1 VDVET
6 IHTIV
11 LTNTPM
17 ASFAKSTAAAAVKI
31 KKVKFAFDNECLMKP
46 KPAFIAVYIKMSG
59 VLIENIKSASQLERE
74 ALTQLQSMKRSSN
87 AWRPH
92 RTKII
97 ESPLSKEEDEARAFA
112 SLAFNPLDI
121 TNL

>member
-1 VDVET
+1 
-6 IHTIV
+6 
-11 LTNTPM
+11 M

-31 KKVKFAFDNECLMKP
+31 KRVQFAFDNECLMKP

-74 ALTQLQSMKRSSN
+74 ALTELQSMKRSSN
-87 AWRPH
+87 AWRPR

-121 TNL
+121 ANL